1 MCFYPCEF
9 NIPRIAHRLSNYVDM
24 IAGQRNRL
32 RLNTIA
38 KPYVHN
44 GERCRKDVAHAN
56 NNKEQE

>member
-1 MCFYPCEF
+1 
-9 NIPRIAHRLSNYVDM
+9 M

-56 NNKEQE
+56 NNKEQEQKIVNKGAKVEI